1 MGRIN
6 AAWHEAHKMP
16 TNPTEQQRAEW
27 HYDHALNCGC
37 RAVTPSIAAL
47 LETHGYRLPP
57 GAPGLAGRKPEK

>member
-57 GAPGLAGRKPEK
+57 GAPGLARRKPEK